1 MRCKKLFFALI
12 PLFFVLFNSCASLKF
27 DGKAWVAG
35 KIFDQSGNAVAG
47 YEISAD
53 GKKTLS
59 DSGGIFY
66 LENVKSGKILVRGQ
80 KKGYSSLK
88 TKVDFFDRKN
98 FFCFYV
104 TNEIKK
110 IEKNGVLNEK

>member
-1 MRCKKLFFALI
+1 MQCKKLFFVLI
-12 PLFFVLFNSCASLKF
+12 PFFIVLFNSCASMKF
-27 DGKAWVAG
+27 DGKAWFAG
-35 KIFDQSGNAVAG
+35 KIFDQNGNAVDG

-66 LENVKSGKILVRGQ
+66 LENVKSGKISIRGR

-104 TNEIKK
+104 TNEI
-110 IEKNGVLNEK
+110 EKNGVSNEK

>member
-1 MRCKKLFFALI
+1 MRCKKLFFALL
-12 PLFFVLFNSCASLKF
+12 PFFLVLFNSCASLKF
-27 DGKAWVAG
+27 DGKACFAG
-35 KIFDQSGNAVAG
+35 KIFDQNGNAVAG
-47 YEISAD
+47 YEILAD
-53 GKKTLS
+53 GKKSLS

-66 LENVKSGKILVRGQ
+66 LENVKSGKISIRGQ

-104 TNEIKK
+104 TNEI
-110 IEKNGVLNEK
+110 EKNGVSNEK